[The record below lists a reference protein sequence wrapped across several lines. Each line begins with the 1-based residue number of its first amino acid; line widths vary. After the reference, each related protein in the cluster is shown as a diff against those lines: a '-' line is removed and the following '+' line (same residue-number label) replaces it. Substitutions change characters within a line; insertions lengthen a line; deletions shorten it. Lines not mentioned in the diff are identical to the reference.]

1 MEGWQGS
8 DRASGDHS
16 VLGGEREKKGKGAQG
31 SGREGPG
38 PHWGN
43 FTAFTQAP

>member
-16 VLGGEREKKGKGAQG
+16 VLAGERGEEGKGAQG
-31 SGREGPG
+31 SGREGRV
-38 PHWGN
+38 
-43 FTAFTQAP
+43 APF